1 LRVGITHAGD
11 SSGTIPVHAHGLLVR
26 EIISSLFVVLC
37 MVPVAL
43 FAGPALAEESGED
56 FATMSLDEISRKL
69 ENPLTKLWSL
79 TVQENFSVDQGDQV
93 DGTDVS
99 NTLFF
104 QPFLPIPLGEKW
116 MFTARPVFP
125 LVTNSTMSP
134 GEDQRSA
141 HKTGFGDIQMLSLI
155 GPDSGGGIVYGVGV
169 TMRFPSATD
178 ENLGQE
184 KWQAAPAGMFFY
196 MGRPWVTGLLVQ
208 HWESYAGD
216 SGRDSVSQTDI
227 QYVVRRGFGQ
237 GWSIGMGPTIS
248 VDWEAN
254 SGDKLTLP
262 IGLGITKTIRIGK
275 MPMKLRF
282 EPQYSIVH
290 PDDFGPVWNFRFQI
304 TSVIPNPFRRSD

>member
-1 LRVGITHAGD
+1 MHAPG
-11 SSGTIPVHAHGLLVR
+11 SLARCIIFGLVA
-26 EIISSLFVVLC
+26 VLC
-37 MVPVAL
+37 TGSVAL

-56 FATMSLDEISRKL
+56 LATMSLDEICRKL

-79 TVQENFSVDQGDQV
+79 TPQENFSVDQGDQV

-155 GPDSGGGIVYGVGV
+155 GPDSGGGIVYGVGA

-184 KWQAAPAGMFFY
+184 KWQAGPARMLFHI
-196 MGRPWVTGLLVQ
+196 GRPMVTGLLVQ

-216 SGRDSVSQTDI
+216 SDRDSVSQTDI
-227 QYVVRRGFGQ
+227 QNVVRRGFGQ
-237 GWSIGMGPTIS
+237 GWSIGMGPTTS
-248 VDWEAN
+248 AR
-254 SGDKLTLP
+254 SG
-262 IGLGITKTIRIGK
+262 
-275 MPMKLRF
+275 
-282 EPQYSIVH
+282 
-290 PDDFGPVWNFRFQI
+290 
-304 TSVIPNPFRRSD
+304 TSASRSRL